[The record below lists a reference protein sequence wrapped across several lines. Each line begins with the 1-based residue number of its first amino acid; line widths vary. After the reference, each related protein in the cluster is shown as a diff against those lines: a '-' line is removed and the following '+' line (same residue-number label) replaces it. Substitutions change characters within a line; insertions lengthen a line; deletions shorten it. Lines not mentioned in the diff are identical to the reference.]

1 MNLTGLDALIDE
13 IIVDAYGDD
22 EQLEAFRQAL
32 EDEASLP
39 VDGVVSGAPVKVI
52 SFDYDGDERRG
63 LTAQCRRENGTK
75 HTVAVAELEDFT
87 NERLARY
94 MAAYRKWMGLAP
106 YTNWVGTTAR
116 RETQREAKSSNP
128 DLVSPI
134 EIVVVSMTMRETQC
148 RLLGSECR
156 VLFCSPQLERLVPGV
171 IAKVVPRRQWK
182 YAGRKCLTGEVA
194 TTRLDMSALGLTPLR
209 LEPRGIWD
217 PTDEYWGEE
226 GEPVED
232 WIKKIIAWG
241 PRPSYEM
248 EQVLPMNDPDDPD
261 SDPIVRSNDLKDAG
275 DFSEASRILMGL
287 CEVDLRCLDAH
298 SHLGNM
304 VFEDDPAKAL
314 CHYEV
319 GMRIGELSLDGLGD
333 GVLPWGWID
342 NRPWLRC
349 LNGYG
354 LCLWRLGNF
363 KEAEHVFD
371 RVLWLNPTDNQGVR
385 FNIEAVRARKA
396 WTAK

>member
-13 IIVDAYGDD
+13 IIVDAYGED
-22 EQLEAFRQAL
+22 EQLGAFRQAL
-32 EDEASLP
+32 EGTAPMP
-39 VDGVVSGAPVKVI
+39 VNGVVTGAPVSVI
-52 SFDYDGDERRG
+52 AFDYDGNERRG
-63 LTAQCRRENGTK
+63 VTARCRWEDGSR
-75 HTVAVAELEDFT
+75 HVVAVEKLGFPT
-87 NERLARY
+87 NEKLARHV
-94 MAAYRKWMGLAP
+94 AAYRQWKGLAP
-106 YTNWVGTTAR
+106 YADGNGTSVR
-116 RETQREAKSSNP
+116 REPRQKALFS
-128 DLVSPI
+128 DLDLTLPI
-134 EIVVVSMTMRETQC
+134 ELAVLSIKGNEARC
-148 RLLGSECR
+148 RLLGIER
-156 VLFCSPQLERLVPGV
+156 VVSIRSPQFRELVPGEITTLV
-171 IAKVVPRRQWK
+171 ADKQWP
-182 YAGRKCLTGEVA
+182 YAGRHYLSGEVTA
-194 TTRLDMSALGLTPLR
+194 HGFDVPMLFLTPLR

-217 PTDEYWGEE
+217 PMDEYWDEE

-248 EQVLPMNDPDDPD
+248 EQVLPMNVPDDPD

-314 CHYEV
+314 RHYEV

-333 GVLPWGWID
+333 GILPWGWID

-349 LNGYG
+349 LNGFG
-354 LCLWRLGNF
+354 LCLWRLGRF
-363 KEAEHVFD
+363 EDAEHVFD

-385 FNIEAVRARKA
+385 FNIAAVRARKI
-396 WTAK
+396 WTAA